1 MAQILFAIP
10 ILFSKTG
17 VDSLLYSISLFDFDF
32 GYSDKDQLTVEF
44 SFAPINFIESNFI
57 EIGFNNPNGWIES

>member
-10 ILFSKTG
+10 ILSSKAG
-17 VDSLLYSISLFDFDF
+17 VDSLLYCISLFDFDF
-32 GYSDKDQLTVEF
+32 GYSDKDQLAVAF

-57 EIGFNNPNGWIES
+57 EIKFNNPND